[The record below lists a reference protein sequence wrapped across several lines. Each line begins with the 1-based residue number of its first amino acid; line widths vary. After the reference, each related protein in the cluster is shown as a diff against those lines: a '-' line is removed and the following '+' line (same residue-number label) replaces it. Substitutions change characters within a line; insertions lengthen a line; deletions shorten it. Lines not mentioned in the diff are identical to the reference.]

1 MICVVSAGGASA
13 GLGGAAASRGPEL
26 WLVTG
31 ACAIAVFLCLPAIN
45 LMSFLWSGSEFYG
58 HGFAMPLV
66 AGYLVYQNRVQF
78 FAALRDLRPPPLG
91 ALVAFSVGAL
101 EVLMVIGDVGF
112 AASVGIPGVLAAA
125 AYAIGGMPLL
135 RPLTLPLGFL
145 AMMVPLPRFL
155 TYQILFRLKL
165 AVTDTAVSLLQAGG
179 KTVAAEGNR
188 ILLPDHTLYV
198 ADACSGLTSIVT
210 LLPLSCIVAYF
221 LSRGVW
227 RRAVVI
233 ASVIPLAMAA
243 NTLRVLITVQLVSTL
258 GPEHAQGLLHES
270 YGVATSILGTLAVIG
285 VARVLR

>member
-1 MICVVSAGGASA
+1 M
-13 GLGGAAASRGPEL
+13 ASRGPEL
-26 WLVTG
+26 WLATVALAVG
-31 ACAIAVFLCLPAIN
+31 VFLCLPAIN
-45 LMSFLWSGSEFYG
+45 TMSFIWSGSEFYG
-58 HGFAMPLV
+58 HGYAMPLV
-66 AGYLVYQNRVQF
+66 AGYLVYRNRVEIF
-78 FAALRDLRPPPLG
+78 GALRDLRPPTLG
-91 ALVAFSVGAL
+91 VLVAFGVGAF

-112 AASVGIPGVLAAA
+112 AASVGIPSVLGAT
-125 AYAIGGMPLL
+125 AYAIGGTALL
-135 RPLTLPLGFL
+135 RPLILPLGFL
-145 AMMVPLPRFL
+145 VMMVPLPRFL

-165 AVTDTAVSLLQAGG
+165 VVTDAVVSLLQAGG

-188 ILLPDHTLYV
+188 ILLPDHTLFV

-221 LSRGVW
+221 LTRGVW

-233 ASVIPLAMAA
+233 ASVIPLALAA
-243 NTLRVLITVQLVSTL
+243 NILRVFVTVQLVSTL